1 MVWLLCRA
9 LNNKLGSIASQS
21 KISSPHQAL
30 TLAPLASPQSTPGI
44 ARRRPGSAPEPVLI
58 APGVLAG
65 TRATP
70 ARALLSKNFT
80 PGAPAS

>member
-44 ARRRPGSAPEPVLI
+44 ARRRSGPGSAPELPFCNESCMHPI
-58 APGVLAG
+58 DYSYFPM
-65 TRATP
+65 TP
-70 ARALLSKNFT
+70 M
-80 PGAPAS
+80 G